1 MTLNTEPGFS
11 TAISAATS
19 AVALPPPFP
28 LTALVG
34 QTALREALLLV
45 AVDPSIGGVL
55 VSGPRGTAKST
66 AARSLADL
74 LPDCSFVTL
83 PLGASEERLIGAL
96 DIDEALRGGG
106 VKFSPGLLARAHH
119 GVLYVDEVNLLA
131 DALVDV
137 VLDVAASGINVVER
151 DGVSHRHA
159 ARFMLV
165 GTMNPEEGEL
175 RPQLLDR
182 FGLMV
187 ALENCFDPQVRQ
199 EIVKTRLAFDLDPVA
214 FHERCAQAQAQL
226 RQRILDA
233 RAALP
238 DVAIDDEVHNAV
250 SALCIEAQVDGM
262 RADLIMLR
270 AARALA
276 ALEASPTATRAHV
289 ERVADAVLRHRR
301 HAPSS
306 AATSNRDDGGKTQKT
321 QQSPKTQ
328 ETTQPRSPDSGQA
341 PGNTDTSG
349 DAAPD
354 WGYLPPEPTGTA
366 RVKGVVPLSSKKR

>member
-1 MTLNTEPGFS
+1 MSS
-11 TAISAATS
+11 TTDMESI
-19 AVALPPPFP
+19 ALPPPFP

-34 QTALREALLLV
+34 QTSLRDALLLV

-74 LPDCSFVTL
+74 LPDCPFVTL
-83 PLGASEERLIGAL
+83 PLGASEARLIGAL

-106 VKFSPGLLARAHH
+106 VKFSPGLLARAHQ

-131 DALVDV
+131 DSLVDV
-137 VLDVAASGINVVER
+137 VLDVAASGVNVVER

-187 ALENCFDPQVRQ
+187 ALENCFDVQVRQ
-199 EIVKTRLAFDLDPVA
+199 QIVRTRLAFDLDPVG
-214 FHERCAQAQAQL
+214 FHARHAQAQAVQ
-226 RQRILDA
+226 RQRVLDA
-233 RAALP
+233 RAALGA
-238 DVAIDDEVHNAV
+238 VEIDDDVHDAV
-250 SALCIEAQVDGM
+250 SELCIAAQVDGM

-276 ALEASPTATRAHV
+276 ALESSPAATRAHV
-289 ERVADAVLRHRR
+289 RRVADLVLRHRR
-301 HAPSS
+301 HAAPQAASSEGSS
-306 AATSNRDDGGKTQKT
+306 AASPTASTATSTHDTGHEVRRGHA
-321 QQSPKTQ
+321 S
-328 ETTQPRSPDSGQA
+328 SSGHE
-341 PGNTDTSG
+341 TDTTRPTG
-349 DAAPD
+349 NEAAD
-354 WGYLPPEPTGTA
+354 WGYLPPEATGTT

>member
-1 MTLNTEPGFS
+1 MPEP
-11 TAISAATS
+11 AAP
-19 AVALPPPFP
+19 AAPFP

-34 QTALREALLLV
+34 QSSLREALLLV

-66 AARSLADL
+66 AARSLAGL
-74 LPDCSFVTL
+74 LPDCPFVTL

-106 VKFSPGLLARAHH
+106 VKFSPGLLARAHR

-131 DALVDV
+131 DSLVDV

-199 EIVKTRLAFDLDPVA
+199 QIVRTRMAFDLDPVA
-214 FHERCAQAQAQL
+214 FHERYAQAQAQQ

-233 RAALP
+233 RAALST
-238 DVAIDDEVHNAV
+238 VEIDDDVHDAV
-250 SALCIEAQVDGM
+250 SALCIDAQVDGM

-276 ALEASPTATRAHV
+276 ALEASPSLPSSPKLSVARRHV
-289 ERVADAVLRHRR
+289 ERVADLVLRHRR
-301 HAPSS
+301 RAPATVSS
-306 AATSNRDDGGKTQKT
+306 ATLPPDTD
-321 QQSPKTQ
+321 SPAPHAR
-328 ETTQPRSPDSGQA
+328 EPDSR
-341 PGNTDTSG
+341 PSG
-349 DAAPD
+349 SAAPPCGDDACD
-354 WGYLPPEPTGTA
+354 WGYLPPEATGTT
-366 RVKGVVPLSSKKR
+366 RVKGVVALTSKKR

>member
-1 MTLNTEPGFS
+1 MTLTNDKAS
-11 TAISAATS
+11 
-19 AVALPPPFP
+19 VALPPPFP
-28 LTALVG
+28 LTALIG
-34 QTALREALLLV
+34 QTGLREALLLV
-45 AVDPSIGGVL
+45 AVDPAIGGVL
-55 VSGPRGTAKST
+55 VCGPRGTAKST

-74 LPDCSFVTL
+74 LPDCPFVTL
-83 PLGASEERLIGAL
+83 PLGATEERLIGAL

-106 VKFSPGLLARAHH
+106 VKFSPGLLARAHS

-159 ARFMLV
+159 ARFMLI

-187 ALENCFDPQVRQ
+187 ALENCFDPHVRQ
-199 EIVKTRLAFDLDPVA
+199 QIVKARLAFDLDPVA
-214 FHERCAQAQAQL
+214 FHAHHAHAQQQL
-226 RQRILDA
+226 RRRILDA
-233 RAALP
+233 REALSA
-238 DVAIDDEVHNAV
+238 VEIDDDIHEAV
-250 SALCIEAQVDGM
+250 SALCIAAQVDGM

-276 ALEASPTATRAHV
+276 ALEASARVTRAHV

-301 HAPSS
+301 HAETAPSRE
-306 AATSNRDDGGKTQKT
+306 AGNDGNSDGNAGNGAGQD
-321 QQSPKTQ
+321 
-328 ETTQPRSPDSGQA
+328 RRGPDNGGESSESSDAG
-341 PGNTDTSG
+341 DTS
-349 DAAPD
+349 AQTASD
-354 WGYLPPEPTGTA
+354 WGYLPPEPTGTT
-366 RVKGVVPLSSKKR
+366 RVKGVVPFSAKKG

>member
-1 MTLNTEPGFS
+1 MES
-11 TAISAATS
+11 I
-19 AVALPPPFP
+19 ALPPPFP
-28 LTALVG
+28 LTALIG
-34 QTALREALLLV
+34 QASLCEALLLV

-55 VSGPRGTAKST
+55 ICGPRGTAKST

-74 LPDCSFVTL
+74 LPASAEAPEATSVHFVTL
-83 PLGASEERLIGAL
+83 PLGASEARLIGTL

-137 VLDVAASGINVVER
+137 VLDVAASGVNIVER

-159 ARFMLV
+159 ARFTLI

-199 EIVKTRLAFDLDPVA
+199 QIVKTRLDFDLDPVA
-214 FHERCAQAQAQL
+214 FHARHASAQQQL

-233 RAALP
+233 RAALASVEIGD
-238 DVAIDDEVHNAV
+238 DVHDAV
-250 SALCIEAQVDGM
+250 STLCIAAQVDGM

-276 ALEASPTATRAHV
+276 ALEASATVTRTHV
-289 ERVADAVLRHRR
+289 ERVAEAVLRHRR
-301 HAPSS
+301 HAPPSEANPS
-306 AATSNRDDGGKTQKT
+306 RDAGGAGGTAH
-321 QQSPKTQ
+321 
-328 ETTQPRSPDSGQA
+328 DAHGAGDAGQA
-341 PGNTDTSG
+341 PEAANTS
-349 DAAPD
+349 AQEAPD
-354 WGYLPPEPTGTA
+354 WGYLPPEPVGTT
-366 RVKGVVPLSSKKR
+366 RVKDVVPLSAKKR